1 MIQISEIGFGGLLS
15 SSKLTTAIKANK
27 KYADAQ
33 MLGWGGWIVAVND
46 VLVAHTGTRY
56 PDLPNELDFPESFAE
71 AVAQYQKEN
80 NLAAD
85 GILGPNTFERFL
97 DKFGSFYSAFDLDF
111 LRERLNTYKKT
122 KKPSLP
128 PKDSS
133 IIEAKKEKTP
143 VVEKKKEKEKDVPIA
158 EPKKETSMLI
168 KAGLP
173 ALGVVIV
180 AGLLMSKTSP
190 IGGFG
195 ELKTKPRKDLKA
207 ELSRLTKVHMKAIK
221 EDDYA
226 KAYNIG
232 RMMANLIKQIES
244 R

>member
-15 SSKLTTAIKANK
+15 SSKIAAAVKANK

-33 MLGWGGWIVAVND
+33 LLGWGGWIVAVNG

-56 PDLPNELDFPESFAE
+56 PNLPNELDFPEEFAE
-71 AVAQYQKEN
+71 GVARYQKEN
-80 NLAAD
+80 GLGVD
-85 GILGPNTFERFL
+85 GILGLNTFESFL
-97 DKFGSFYSAFDLDF
+97 YKFGQLYNAMDLDF

-133 IIEAKKEKTP
+133 IIEPKKEKVP
-143 VVEKKKEKEKDVPIA
+143 VVEKEKKKVEVIPIV
-158 EPKKETSMLI
+158 EPKKETSMLV

-190 IGGFG
+190 MGGFG
-195 ELKTKPRKDLKA
+195 ELKIKSRKDLKA